1 MSWIEQTQAELII
14 RCGDGKEYRPLWLN
28 AAKDVEYNV
37 SEFNFPNLPGTLV
50 ARTQVRGSR
59 YALEVY
65 FQGEDHLSQALAF
78 EVSARDARA
87 WTVSHPFYGAI
98 TVQPI
103 SLNFDFTKYN
113 VSRITGTIVE
123 TIDDGNPKATLVPV
137 DKINDDKSIFDEV
150 ASISFDNNVQPD
162 TADINTLTANAL
174 DLYTKGAVKAADTS
188 EAESYLNL
196 FNSANA
202 AIIDATAEPLAAIQK
217 TQALLSA
224 PSQFKVSAQTR
235 VNLFVDQFEGL
246 NNSVS
251 NIVTRSEKKIFENN
265 AGTLLAAMAVSA
277 ATPLP
282 GNYGSRGSVLS
293 VIDLL
298 LANYN
303 LYLLSLDSLQ
313 SANGGNVDSYMA
325 DAETLTNLDGLIKYT
340 ISSLFAIALNAKQER
355 SVYIEDDSNI
365 ILLAHRFYGLDE
377 SDNSINELIA
387 NNNIGL
393 SEMLGLRKGRKII
406 YYV

>member
-1 MSWIEQTQAELII
+1 MSWIEKTQSQLII
-14 RCGDGKEYRPLWLN
+14 RCGDGKQYRPLWLN

-37 SEFNFPNLPGTLV
+37 AEYNFPNLAGTLV
-50 ARTQVRGSR
+50 ARTTVKGSR
-59 YALEVY
+59 YALEIY
-65 FQGEDHLSQALAF
+65 FQGDDHLDQARAF
-78 EVSARDARA
+78 ELSANDARA

-103 SLNFDFTKYN
+103 SLSFDYTKYN
-113 VSRITGTIVE
+113 VTRITGTIVE
-123 TIDDGNPKATLVPV
+123 TIGDGNPKATVVPV
-137 DKINDDKSIFDEV
+137 DKINEDKSIFDNV
-150 ASISFDNNVQPD
+150 AAISFENNVQPD

-174 DLYTKGAVKAADTS
+174 DVYTKGAVKAADTS
-188 EAESYLNL
+188 EAETYLNL

-202 AIIDATAEPLAAIQK
+202 AILDATDEPMAAIQK

-235 VNLFVDQFEGL
+235 VNLFIDQFEGL
-246 NNSVS
+246 NNAVDV
-251 NIVTRSEKKIFENN
+251 IVTRSEKKIFENN
-265 AGTLLAAMAVSA
+265 AGTLLAAMAVSV

-293 VIDLL
+293 VIDLI

-340 ISSLFAIALNAKQER
+340 VSSLFNIALNAKQER

-365 ILLAHRFYGLDE
+365 VLLAHRFYGLDE

-393 SEMLGLRKGRKII
+393 NEMLGLRKGRKII

>member
-1 MSWIEQTQAELII
+1 MSWIEQTQSQLII

-28 AAKDVEYNV
+28 ASKDVEYNV

-50 ARTQVRGSR
+50 ARTQVKGSR

-123 TIDDGNPKATLVPV
+123 TIDDGNPKAILVPV
-137 DKINDDKSIFDEV
+137 DKINDDKSIFDDV
-150 ASISFDNNVQPD
+150 ASISFENNVQPD

-174 DLYTKGAVKAADTS
+174 DVYTKGAVKAADTS

-293 VIDLL
+293 VIDLI

-325 DAETLTNLDGLIKYT
+325 DAETLSNLDGLIKYT

-365 ILLAHRFYGLDE
+365 ILLAHRFYRLDE